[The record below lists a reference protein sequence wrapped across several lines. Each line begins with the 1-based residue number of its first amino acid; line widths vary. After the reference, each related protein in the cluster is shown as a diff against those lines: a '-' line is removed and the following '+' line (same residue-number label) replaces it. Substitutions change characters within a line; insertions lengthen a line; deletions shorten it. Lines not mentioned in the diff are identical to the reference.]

1 MNPTGNITFF
11 DGDSA
16 IRGCASIPL
25 GTGGT
30 PADAAQCSTGTLLP
44 ATHSIT
50 AAYTGDV
57 ANAPSLSAV
66 LSQVVNGAPGARAA
80 RADRARR
87 RQAPARR
94 RLSTSARPGRVQ
106 FRARARQRA
115 GIAAALRLPRP
126 RAAERVGD
134 HAPAWRRSGAAAR
147 GRGSGERRQAA
158 EASRPARR
166 ASTRCARGR
175 AASVGSG
182 AASSAE
188 PVSTAR
194 RNRAD
199 GDPLML
205 TNTR

>member
-66 LSQVVNGAPGARAA
+66 LSQVSMGLLGPERLGRIELVVVRRRRAA
-80 RADRARR
+80 ACRPRLALDAFSFARVR
-87 RQAPARR
+87 V
-94 RLSTSARPGRVQ
+94 SARV
-106 FRARARQRA
+106 
-115 GIAAALRLPRP
+115 LRLRSTTP
-126 RAAERVGD
+126 AA
-134 HAPAWRRSGAAAR
+134 
-147 GRGSGERRQAA
+147 GR
-158 EASRPARR
+158 
-166 ASTRCARGR
+166 
-175 AASVGSG
+175 
-182 AASSAE
+182 
-188 PVSTAR
+188 
-194 RNRAD
+194 
-199 GDPLML
+199 
-205 TNTR
+205 